1 MSTSNPDYSFTI
13 AEQNGNYTINWKAA
27 KLGLRFALPL
37 LWPSIIIGT
46 VFTIMGMKNNA
57 SAITTF
63 IPKWIAWTLFLFIGT
78 LAFVNYVLRRDGS
91 FGFNKTGFMM
101 GSDTYANT
109 DIHGIYVKGPK
120 GEKLETLTYTTYHG
134 YGAAGAVNN
143 AIGGINQI
151 SGQATRAMKAA
162 IKDKSYKVCIQYGEK
177 EIPLVKNITLL
188 TAKAIL
194 KKIDELV

>member
-1 MSTSNPDYSFTI
+1 MATTSPNYSFTI
-13 AEQNGNYTINWKAA
+13 TEQNGAYTINWKAA
-27 KLGLRFALPL
+27 KLGLRFAMPL
-37 LWPSIIIGT
+37 LWPSIIIGFALT
-46 VFTIMGMKNNA
+46 VWGMKNNA

-63 IPKWIAWTLFLFIGT
+63 IPKWIGWTVLLFIGT
-78 LAFVNYVLRRDGS
+78 LLFVNFVMRRDGS

-101 GSDTYANT
+101 GTDTYANA
-109 DIHGIYVKGPK
+109 DIHGIYVKSPK

-134 YGAAGAVNN
+134 FGAVGAVNN
-143 AIGGINQI
+143 TIGGINQI

-177 EIPLVKNITLL
+177 EIPLAKNITLL